1 MDDHDLTEAG
11 AAASAPASPRGAT
24 APDAK
29 ASSKIIEFPLHRRG
43 SLADTLSGFPDRE
56 DGPQWNGTRNERDL
70 TLVVAELR
78 GHAAIAER
86 HGMPAAAVE
95 IASAIEA
102 AVEILRA
109 RGGEQVAVGGRAD
122 QPVAWAEFA
131 GEDHAQAAVAAAV
144 ALRDA
149 VGRAAEGVRSCIGL
163 NSGRVV
169 DAVVEGATPVAY
181 RAMGTLRMFAV
192 RLQEFAGPGQI
203 FASASTVAAL
213 RPGTAGFRSIGPV
226 RTNAGGETAEA
237 YSLLELSP
245 PASRP
250 GASGA
255 TG

>member
-1 MDDHDLTEAG
+1 MNDHDLTEAG

-24 APDAK
+24 AGDAK
-29 ASSKIIEFPLHRRG
+29 ASSKIIEFPVHRRG
-43 SLADTLSGFPDRE
+43 SLADTLSGFPERD
-56 DGPQWNGTRNERDL
+56 DGPQWNGTRNEREL

-78 GHAAIAER
+78 GYAAIAER
-86 HGMPAAAVE
+86 HGVPSAAVE
-95 IASAIEA
+95 IASAVEA
-102 AVEILRA
+102 AVETLRA

-131 GEDHAQAAVAAAV
+131 GEAHAEAAVAAAV
-144 ALRDA
+144 ALRDGVDRSA
-149 VGRAAEGVRSCIGL
+149 DGIRACVGL
-163 NSGRVV
+163 NSGHVV
-169 DAVVEGATPVAY
+169 DTVVEGVTPVAY

-213 RPGTAGFRSIGPV
+213 QTGTAGFRSIGPV

-255 TG
+255 IG